1 MSEEQ
6 QQIVSEETP
15 MITDE
20 EPAIEL
26 TKVETV
32 EDEKRDSESYL
43 FTLPKVTSVLSDNGK
58 EETFIV
64 RDINEVQKMMDHARI
79 MKG

>member
-15 MITDE
+15 MVTDE
-20 EPAIEL
+20 EPCIEL

-32 EDEKRDSESYL
+32 EDEK
-43 FTLPKVTSVLSDNGK
+43 
-58 EETFIV
+58 
-64 RDINEVQKMMDHARI
+64 
-79 MKG
+79 